1 MIMHANDYLQ
11 NSKEKS
17 VLLLSAGFITEFTNS
32 HYEKIKVGLQYL
44 YMHEPSELQKKHNKS
59 IFYTGRV

>member
-17 VLLLSAGFITEFTNS
+17 VLLLSAGFITVWYRIYEFS
-32 HYEKIKVGLQYL
+32 L
-44 YMHEPSELQKKHNKS
+44 
-59 IFYTGRV
+59 

>member
-17 VLLLSAGFITEFTNS
+17 VLLLSARVNTVWYRIHEFS
-32 HYEKIKVGLQYL
+32 L
-44 YMHEPSELQKKHNKS
+44 
-59 IFYTGRV
+59 